1 MATPTYQ
8 ITTHN
13 VDTQFGKKAEQSISA
28 NQTWQDVAARMADS
42 PDAHMGY
49 ALDSLAGNGRYE
61 FHDAQ
66 GNHCIVVNH
75 KAL

>member
-13 VDTQFGKKAEQSISA
+13 VESQFGVEAAQSITA

-49 ALDSLAGNGRYE
+49 ALDSLTVNGRYE
-61 FHDAQ
+61 FHDVHGA
-66 GNHCIVVNH
+66 HCVVVNH
-75 KAL
+75 KVL

>member
-13 VDTQFGKKAEQSISA
+13 VPSQFGTIADKSIVA
-28 NQTWQDVAARMADS
+28 NQTWQDVAARMSDS

-49 ALDSLAGNGRYE
+49 ALDALADNGSYE
-61 FHDAQ
+61 FHDANGQ
-66 GNHCIVVNH
+66 LCTVVNH
-75 KAL
+75 KVL